1 LNEVVQAGGINGLR
15 HGSISVYVCI
25 SISVECVCLHCKKK
39 RIYNIMFK
47 SSHLNQQIALWA
59 FSRLYQSKVKVIPF
73 IALSSEEMYLLSWKI
88 AWNAAASKLL

>member
-1 LNEVVQAGGINGLR
+1 
-15 HGSISVYVCI
+15 
-25 SISVECVCLHCKKK
+25 
-39 RIYNIMFK
+39 MFK

-59 FSRLYQSKVKVIPF
+59 FSGLYQSKVKVIPF